1 MILEKSLISDIYDRT
16 FKDIRI
22 SDTETFINIEENGEM
37 VNINGINIP
46 VCFSSDEVYELKQAN
61 LDLPQSKILIFYCK
75 QADLNIRGLSKII
88 LNGIP
93 YNILDISSVG
103 KLYKITI
110 GKTE

>member
-1 MILEKSLISDIYDRT
+1 MDYKIPT
-16 FKDIRI
+16 FKEIQQK
-22 SDTETFINIEENGEM
+22 DTATFINIKESGEM

-46 VCFSSDEVYELKQAN
+46 VSFSSNEVYELKQAN

-75 QADLNIRGLSKII
+75 QTDLNTRGLSKII